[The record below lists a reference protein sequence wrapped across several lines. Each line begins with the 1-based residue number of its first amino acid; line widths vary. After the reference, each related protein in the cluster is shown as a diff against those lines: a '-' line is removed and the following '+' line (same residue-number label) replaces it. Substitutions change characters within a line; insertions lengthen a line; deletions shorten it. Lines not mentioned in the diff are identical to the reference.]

1 MDVIN
6 RLPVNR
12 HSKGYI
18 SMSLVCFFNFNNPC
32 FCFTLR
38 KKCLYSEFFWSVFP
52 RIWTEFRQVFRISSY
67 SVRMREITDQKN
79 SEYGHFSCSAG
90 VNITNFKH
98 VVISEHEIFLT
109 IDDRQDYNG
118 FIISKYKVSI
128 ANHYRCIARNF
139 EI

>member
-1 MDVIN
+1 
-6 RLPVNR
+6 
-12 HSKGYI
+12 
-18 SMSLVCFFNFNNPC
+18 
-32 FCFTLR
+32 
-38 KKCLYSEFFWSVFP
+38 
-52 RIWTEFRQVFRISSY
+52 
-67 SVRMREITDQKN
+67 MREITDQKN